1 MAKTTKIKFTP
12 KDKVIKFD
20 DIGEKP
26 LSYCEKSILNT
37 LFTVAMNNQK
47 QISQAFECKDCI
59 DQLLNLSDDSDGIEL
74 TDRDISYL
82 NQGYGLIKEKP
93 DFWMKLCSG
102 LFKQIDNS
110 KQTR

>member
-1 MAKTTKIKFTP
+1 MAKTIKISFSS

-26 LSYCEKSILNT
+26 LSYCEKSILNI

-47 QISQAFECKDCI
+47 SISQSFECKDCL
-59 DQLLNLSDDSDGIEL
+59 DQIKNLSEDADGIDL
-74 TDRDISYL
+74 TSADINYL

-93 DFWMKLCSG
+93 DFWMKTCSE
-102 LFKQIDNS
+102 LFRQIDNS
-110 KQTR
+110 KQK

>member
-1 MAKTTKIKFTP
+1 MAKMIKIKFSP
-12 KDKVIKFD
+12 KENVVKFD

-59 DQLLNLSDDSDGIEL
+59 DQLLNLSDDSECIEL
-74 TDRDISYL
+74 TDRDINYL

-93 DFWMKLCSG
+93 DFWMKLCSE
-102 LFKQIDNS
+102 LLRQIDNS
-110 KQTR
+110 KQR